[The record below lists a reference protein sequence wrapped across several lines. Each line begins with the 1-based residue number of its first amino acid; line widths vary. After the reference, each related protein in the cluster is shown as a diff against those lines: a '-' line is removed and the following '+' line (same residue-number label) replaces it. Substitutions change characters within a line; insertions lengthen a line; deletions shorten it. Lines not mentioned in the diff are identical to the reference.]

1 MNQEEAAKAA
11 LLTDKDLAERWG
23 VKPRTIQRW
32 RAAGKT
38 PKHIPIGHKGG
49 FGQGVRYALEDV
61 LAFEQAKKNGE

>member
-1 MNQEEAAKAA
+1 MSDTNNQAA
-11 LLTDKDLAERWG
+11 LLTDADLAERWG
-23 VKPRTIQRW
+23 VSPRTIKKW

-38 PKHIPIGHKGG
+38 PTHIAIGHKGG